1 MLIRNAHLQMASGE
15 KVQTDLRMMH
25 GCVQEIGANLEK
37 GLYEAEIDLQGDELR
52 PPRLVENITHVESL
66 SELQRLCRSFYRQGA
81 GYFCTD
87 APETLLRAI
96 RGAMHKK
103 MAVPLGVGEA
113 ESVQQGAYISVG
125 TVAPLNRFDRSGVWL
140 GVLDAHSGD

>member
-1 MLIRNAHLQMASGE
+1 MLIRNVHLQMASGE